1 MLGDVYYVPEVRN
14 CLLMVRQMDRQG
26 VSTSFSEGLC
36 EMRDRA
42 TEKVVLN
49 CRIQDTNGLYTL
61 LQEQFENQLGVGHQ
75 LCMAHSIQTDPASRL
90 HYILN
95 HSGEIY
101 INIRYGCFST
111 VAQNTF
117 KIKYPVLKR
126 YTLKQLL

>member
-75 LCMAHSIQTDPASRL
+75 LCMAHSIR
-90 HYILN
+90 YILN
-95 HSGEIY
+95 HISARRTVD
-101 INIRYGCFST
+101 IRAGLST
-111 VAQNTF
+111 V
-117 KIKYPVLKR
+117 P
-126 YTLKQLL
+126 